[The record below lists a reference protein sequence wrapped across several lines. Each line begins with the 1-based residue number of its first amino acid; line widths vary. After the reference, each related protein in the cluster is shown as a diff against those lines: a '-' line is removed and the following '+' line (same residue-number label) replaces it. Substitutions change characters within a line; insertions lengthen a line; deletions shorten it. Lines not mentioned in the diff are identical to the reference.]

1 MTFLNE
7 APFLRLSLLGGRWG
21 KGKWRI
27 ARGRVPGKTSIFVR
41 ESNWPMRGAPCGR
54 WSKPGVGEK
63 KLLHVVEELLGIA
76 PGHIR
81 WPSPP
86 VCSKSIPYFEF
97 CQTTVSGINL
107 WDYHSSACRH

>member
-27 ARGRVPGKTSIFVR
+27 ARGRVFAR

-63 KLLHVVEELLGIA
+63 KPLHVVEALSGDCPRA
-76 PGHIR
+76 YSMAQH
-81 WPSPP
+81 PSSFKIHPL
-86 VCSKSIPYFEF
+86 I
-97 CQTTVSGINL
+97 
-107 WDYHSSACRH
+107 